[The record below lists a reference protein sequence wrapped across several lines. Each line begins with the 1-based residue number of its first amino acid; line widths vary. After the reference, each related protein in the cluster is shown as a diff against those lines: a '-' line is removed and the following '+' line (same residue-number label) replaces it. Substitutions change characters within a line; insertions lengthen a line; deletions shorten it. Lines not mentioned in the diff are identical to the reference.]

1 MGMSKR
7 FHHNELER
15 KRRDHIK
22 DSFSLLRDVIPSVAG
37 EKVLFD
43 DLIYILELCLQSV
56 LIVSCTINEVYGH
69 FCKHYVFIIQHYSSV
84 WYLTCVYRFH
94 VHSF

>member
-43 DLIYILELCLQSV
+43 DLIYIFELCLQSV
-56 LIVSCTINEVYGH
+56 PL
-69 FCKHYVFIIQHYSSV
+69 
-84 WYLTCVYRFH
+84 LFH
-94 VHSF
+94 VQLMKSMDIFVNIMFL